1 AVSVVFFQA
10 EDGVRVFHVTG
21 VQTCAL
27 PISGSAVVPLPV
39 CKDTVGTPSASTSVR
54 WDGCP
59 VRRGPRGCAER
70 YAACDLH
77 VDVDFLTEPGEDPTT
92 REGPSGRGDPAA
104 RARPPPTRPDVR
116 LPETVYSL
124 RVDVDRVK
132 VREAYSGHG
141 VKKL

>member
-27 PISGSAVVPLPV
+27 PISGSGVVPLPV

-77 VDVDFLTEPGEDPTT
+77 VDVDFLTGLERGPHHPRGPVRPGRP
-92 REGPSGRGDPAA
+92 GRPRPAA
-104 RARPPPTRPDVR
+104 AD
-116 LPETVYSL
+116 
-124 RVDVDRVK
+124 
-132 VREAYSGHG
+132 AA
-141 VKKL
+141 